1 MNTLTIEQTSAV
13 LNDVLAQV
21 TGSKTIGTVTPENFV
36 SVATTVLKQDYDVT
50 LKAISQVL
58 SRTIFS
64 VRPYTR
70 KFKGLEADT
79 IRYGNHVRKL
89 NLSDLPFEDDQ
100 RYTLEDNVSVDMY
113 KVRKPKVLQVN
124 MYGQETFQTHYTVFR
139 DQLDVAFSSMEEFGR
154 FLAMVAQNV
163 SDTIEQAHESLARA
177 TVANFINGKVKGDTT
192 NVIKLVTVYNDMTG
206 AALTPDTV
214 KQPQNFVPFV
224 KWMYGYI
231 SSISSLLTER
241 TVKYHINVTDH
252 EIARHTPA
260 SMQSLYLYSP
270 ELNNIRTSVLSD
282 VFNPDFLKLA
292 YTEQVNFW
300 QSIDTPMGINNKPEY
315 LLPDGTTK
323 VEAEAVV
330 TSNVFGLMCDVEAM
344 GYTVVNQWTATT
356 PFNAAG
362 GYSNIY
368 FHFTDRYWNDFT
380 ENAVVFL
387 LE

>member
-70 KFKGLEADT
+70 KFKGMEADS

-100 RYTLEDNVSVDMY
+100 RYTLEDNTSVDMY

-154 FLAMVAQNV
+154 FLAMVAQNL

-177 TVANFINGKVKGDTT
+177 TVANFINGKVKGDAP

-206 AALTPDTV
+206 ATLTPDTV

-300 QSIDTPMGINNKPEY
+300 QSIDTPMSINNKPEY

>member
-21 TGSKTIGTVTPENFV
+21 TGSKTIGTVNPENFV

-70 KFKGLEADT
+70 KFKGLEADS
-79 IRYGNHVRKL
+79 IRFGNHVRKL
-89 NLSDLPFEDDQ
+89 NLSDLPFENDQ
-100 RYTLEDNVSVDMY
+100 RYTLEDNTSVDMY

-154 FLAMVAQNV
+154 FLAMVAQNL

-177 TVANFINGKVKGDTT
+177 TVANFINGKVKGDAQ
-192 NVIKLVTVYNDMTG
+192 NVIKLVTVYNDQTG
-206 AALTPDTV
+206 SALTPDTV

-252 EIARHTPA
+252 EIARHTPT

-315 LLPDGTTK
+315 LLTDGTTK
-323 VEAEAVV
+323 VEEEAVV

-380 ENAVVFL
+380 ENAVIFL

>member
-21 TGSKTIGTVTPENFV
+21 TGSKVIGTVTPENFV

-70 KFKGLEADT
+70 KFKGLEADE

-100 RYTLEDNVSVDMY
+100 RYTLEDNISVDMY

-154 FLAMVAQNV
+154 FLAMVAQNL

-177 TVANFINGKVKGDTT
+177 TVANFINGKVKGDTP

-206 AALTPDTV
+206 ATLTPDTV

-224 KWMYGYI
+224 KWMYGYL
-231 SSISSLLTER
+231 STISSLLTER

-252 EIARHTPA
+252 EIARHTPS

-323 VEAEAVV
+323 VEEEAVV

>member
-36 SVATTVLKQDYDVT
+36 SVATTVLKHDYDVT

-70 KFKGLEADT
+70 KFKGLEADK

-100 RYTLEDNVSVDMY
+100 RYTLEDNISVDMY

-139 DQLDVAFSSMEEFGR
+139 DQLDVAFSSMDEFGR
-154 FLAMVAQNV
+154 FLAMVAQNL

-177 TVANFINGKVKGDTT
+177 TVANFINGKVKGDAP
-192 NVIKLVTVYNDMTG
+192 NVIKLVTVYNNVTG
-206 AALTPDTV
+206 STLTPDTV

-241 TVKYHINVTDH
+241 TVKYHINVTEH

-260 SMQSLYLYSP
+260 NMQSLYLYSP

-300 QSIDTPMGINNKPEY
+300 QSIDTPMAINNKPEY

-323 VEAEAVV
+323 VEEKAVT

>member
-21 TGSKTIGTVTPENFV
+21 TGSITIRTVTPENFV

-70 KFKGLEADT
+70 KFKGLEADE

-100 RYTLEDNVSVDMY
+100 RYTLEDNISVDMY
-113 KVRKPKVLQVN
+113 KVCKPKVLQVN

-139 DQLDVAFSSMEEFGR
+139 DQLDVAFSSMDEFGR
-154 FLAMVAQNV
+154 FLAMVAQNL

-177 TVANFINGKVKGDTT
+177 TVANFINGKVKGDAP
-192 NVIKLVTVYNDMTG
+192 NVIKLVTVYNNVTG
-206 AALTPDTV
+206 STLTPDTV

-241 TVKYHINVTDH
+241 TVKYHINVTEH
-252 EIARHTPA
+252 EIARHTPPN
-260 SMQSLYLYSP
+260 MQSLYLYSP

-300 QSIDTPMGINNKPEY
+300 QSIDTPMAINNKPEY

-323 VEAEAVV
+323 VEEKAVV

>member
-21 TGSKTIGTVTPENFV
+21 TGSKVIGTVTPENFV

-70 KFKGLEADT
+70 KFKGLEADS

-100 RYTLEDNVSVDMY
+100 RYTLEDNTSVDMY

-154 FLAMVAQNV
+154 FLAMVAQNL

-177 TVANFINGKVKGDTT
+177 TIANFINGKVKGDAP

-206 AALTPDTV
+206 ATLTPDTV

-231 SSISSLLTER
+231 SSVSSLLTER

-300 QSIDTPMGINNKPEY
+300 QSIDTPTSINNKPEY

>member
-70 KFKGLEADT
+70 KFKGMEADE
-79 IRYGNHVRKL
+79 IRFGNHVRKL

-100 RYTLEDNVSVDMY
+100 RYTLEDDVSVDMY

-154 FLAMVAQNV
+154 FLAMVAQNL

-177 TVANFINGKVKGDTT
+177 TVANFINGKVKGDAP
-192 NVIKLVTVYNDMTG
+192 NVIKLVTVYNNMTG

-241 TVKYHINVTDH
+241 TVKYHINVTGH
-252 EIARHTPA
+252 ELARHTPQ

-323 VEAEAVV
+323 VEEKAVT

>member
-70 KFKGLEADT
+70 KFKGMEADE
-79 IRYGNHVRKL
+79 IRFGNHVRKL

-100 RYTLEDNVSVDMY
+100 RYTLEDDVSVDMY

-154 FLAMVAQNV
+154 FLAMVAQNL

-177 TVANFINGKVKGDTT
+177 TVANFINGKVKGDAP

-315 LLPDGTTK
+315 LLSDGTTK
-323 VEAEAVV
+323 VEEEAVT

>member
-21 TGSKTIGTVTPENFV
+21 TGSKVIGTVTPENFV

-70 KFKGLEADT
+70 KFKGLEADS

-100 RYTLEDNVSVDMY
+100 RYTLEDDVSVDMY

-154 FLAMVAQNV
+154 FLAMVAQNL

-177 TVANFINGKVKGDTT
+177 TVANFINGKVKGDAP

-252 EIARHTPA
+252 EIARHTPT

-300 QSIDTPMGINNKPEY
+300 QSIGSPMAINNKPEY

>member
-21 TGSKTIGTVTPENFV
+21 TGSKVIGTVTPENFV
-36 SVATTVLKQDYDVT
+36 SVATTVLKQDYDATV
-50 LKAISQVL
+50 KAISQVL

-70 KFKGLEADT
+70 KFKGLEADE
-79 IRYGNHVRKL
+79 IRFGNHVRKL

-100 RYTLEDNVSVDMY
+100 RYTLEDNTSVDMY

-139 DQLDVAFSSMEEFGR
+139 EQLDVAFSSMEEFGR
-154 FLAMVAQNV
+154 FLAMVAQNL

-177 TVANFINGKVKGDTT
+177 TVANFINGKVKGDAT
-192 NVIKLVTVYNDMTG
+192 NVIKLVTVYNDITG
-206 AALTPDTV
+206 SALTPDTV

-224 KWMYGYI
+224 KWMYGYL
-231 SSISSLLTER
+231 STISSLLTER

-252 EIARHTPA
+252 EIARHTPV

-323 VEAEAVV
+323 VEEEPVV
-330 TSNVFGLMCDVEAM
+330 TSNVFGIMCDLEAM

>member
-21 TGSKTIGTVTPENFV
+21 TGSKVIGTVTPESFV

-64 VRPYTR
+64 VRPYSR
-70 KFKGLEADT
+70 KFKGLEADS

-100 RYTLEDNVSVDMY
+100 RYTLEDDVSVDMY

-154 FLAMVAQNV
+154 FLAMVAQNL

-177 TVANFINGKVKGDTT
+177 TVANFINGKVKGDTP

-206 AALTPDTV
+206 AALTPNTV

-224 KWMYGYI
+224 KWMYGYL
-231 SSISSLLTER
+231 STISSLLTER
-241 TVKYHINVTDH
+241 TVKYHINVTGH
-252 EIARHTPA
+252 EIARHTPP

-300 QSIDTPMGINNKPEY
+300 QSIDTPMDINNKPEY
-315 LLPDGTTK
+315 LLSDGTTK
-323 VEAEAVV
+323 VEEEAVV

>member
-21 TGSKTIGTVTPENFV
+21 TGSKVIGTVTPENFV

-70 KFKGLEADT
+70 KFKGLEADS

-100 RYTLEDNVSVDMY
+100 RYTLEDNISVDMY

-154 FLAMVAQNV
+154 FLAMVAQNL

-177 TVANFINGKVKGDTT
+177 TVANFINGKVKGDTP

-206 AALTPDTV
+206 SALAPDTV

-224 KWMYGYI
+224 KWMYGYL
-231 SSISSLLTER
+231 STISSLLTER

-252 EIARHTPA
+252 EIARHTPPT
-260 SMQSLYLYSP
+260 MQSLYLYSP

-323 VEAEAVV
+323 VEEEAVV

>member
-70 KFKGLEADT
+70 KFKGLEADS

-100 RYTLEDNVSVDMY
+100 RYTLEDDVSVDMY

-177 TVANFINGKVKGDTT
+177 TVANFINGKVKGDAP
-192 NVIKLVTVYNDMTG
+192 NVIKLVTVYNNMTG
-206 AALTPDTV
+206 SALTPDTV

-224 KWMYGYI
+224 KWMYGYL
-231 SSISSLLTER
+231 STISSLLTER
-241 TVKYHINVTDH
+241 TVKYHINVTEH

-300 QSIDTPMGINNKPEY
+300 QSIDTPMSINNKPEY

-323 VEAEAVV
+323 VEEKAVV
-330 TSNVFGLMCDVEAM
+330 TSNVFGIMCDVEAM

>member
-36 SVATTVLKQDYDVT
+36 SVATTVLKQDYDIT

-70 KFKGLEADT
+70 KFKGLEADS

-100 RYTLEDNVSVDMY
+100 RYTLEDDVSVDMY

-139 DQLDVAFSSMEEFGR
+139 DQLDIAFSSMEEFGR
-154 FLAMVAQNV
+154 FLAMVAQNL

-177 TVANFINGKVKGDTT
+177 TVANFINGKVKGDAP
-192 NVIKLVTVYNDMTG
+192 NVIKLVTVYNNMTG
-206 AALTPDTV
+206 SALTPDNV

-241 TVKYHINVTDH
+241 TVKYHINVTNH

-260 SMQSLYLYSP
+260 NMQSLYLYSP

-300 QSIDTPMGINNKPEY
+300 QSIDTPMSINNKPEY

-323 VEAEAVV
+323 VEEKAVI
-330 TSNVFGLMCDVEAM
+330 TSNVFGLMSDVEAM

>member
-21 TGSKTIGTVTPENFV
+21 TGTKTIGTVTPENFV

-70 KFKGLEADT
+70 KFKGLEADS

-100 RYTLEDNVSVDMY
+100 RYTLEDDVSVDMY

-139 DQLDVAFSSMEEFGR
+139 DQLDVALSSMEEFGR
-154 FLAMVAQNV
+154 FLAMVAQNL

-177 TVANFINGKVKGDTT
+177 TVANFINGKVKGDAP
-192 NVIKLVTVYNDMTG
+192 NVIKLVTVYNNMTG

-241 TVKYHINVTDH
+241 TVKYHINVTSH

-300 QSIDTPMGINNKPEY
+300 QSIDTPMSINNKPEY

-323 VEAEAVV
+323 VEEKAVI

>member
-70 KFKGLEADT
+70 KFKGLEADS
-79 IRYGNHVRKL
+79 IRFGNHVRKL

-100 RYTLEDNVSVDMY
+100 RYTLEDDVSVDMY

-154 FLAMVAQNV
+154 FLAMVAQNL

-177 TVANFINGKVKGDTT
+177 TVANFINGKVKGDAP
-192 NVIKLVTVYNDMTG
+192 NVIKLVTVYNEQTG
-206 AALTPDTV
+206 AKLTPETV

-252 EIARHTPA
+252 EIARHTPT

-300 QSIDTPMGINNKPEY
+300 QAIDTPMSIKNKPEY
-315 LLPDGTTK
+315 LLSDGTTK
-323 VEAEAVV
+323 VEEEAVT

>member
-50 LKAISQVL
+50 LKAVSQVL

-70 KFKGLEADT
+70 KFKGLEADE
-79 IRYGNHVRKL
+79 IRFGNHVRKL
-89 NLSDLPFEDDQ
+89 NLSDLPFENDQ
-100 RYTLEDNVSVDMY
+100 RYTLEDNISVDMY

-154 FLAMVAQNV
+154 FLAMVAQNI

-177 TVANFINGKVKGDTT
+177 TVANFINGKVKGDAP
-192 NVIKLVTVYNDMTG
+192 NVIKLVTVYNDQTG
-206 AALTPDTV
+206 SALTPDTV

>member
-344 GYTVVNQWTATT
+344 GYTIVNQWTATT

>member
-21 TGSKTIGTVTPENFV
+21 TGSKVIGTVTPENFV

-70 KFKGLEADT
+70 KFKGLEADS

-100 RYTLEDNVSVDMY
+100 RYTLEDNVSVDMF

-154 FLAMVAQNV
+154 FLAMVAQNL

-206 AALTPDTV
+206 ASLTPDTV

-224 KWMYGYI
+224 KWMYGYL
-231 SSISSLLTER
+231 STISSLLTER

-252 EIARHTPA
+252 EIARHTPS

-323 VEAEAVV
+323 VEEEAVV
-330 TSNVFGLMCDVEAM
+330 TSNVFGLMCDIEAM

>member
-1 MNTLTIEQTSAV
+1 MNTLTIEQTSVV
-13 LNDVLAQV
+13 LNNVLAQV

-70 KFKGLEADT
+70 KFKGLEADE

-100 RYTLEDNVSVDMY
+100 RYTLEDNISVDMY

-154 FLAMVAQNV
+154 FLAMVAQNI

-177 TVANFINGKVKGDTT
+177 TVANFINGKVKGDAP

-206 AALTPDTV
+206 ATLTPDTV

-224 KWMYGYI
+224 KWMYGYL
-231 SSISSLLTER
+231 STISSLLTER

-252 EIARHTPA
+252 EIARHTPV

>member
-70 KFKGLEADT
+70 KFKGLEADE

-100 RYTLEDNVSVDMY
+100 RYTLEDNISVDMY

-124 MYGQETFQTHYTVFR
+124 MYGQKTFQTHYTVFR
-139 DQLDVAFSSMEEFGR
+139 DQLDVAFSSMEEFGW
-154 FLAMVAQNV
+154 FLAMVAQNI
-163 SDTIEQAHESLARA
+163 SDSIEQAHESLARA
-177 TVANFINGKVKGDTT
+177 TVANFINGKVKGDAP
-192 NVIKLVTVYNDMTG
+192 NVIKLVTVYNNLTG
-206 AALTPDTV
+206 SKLTSDTV

-260 SMQSLYLYSP
+260 NMQSLYLYSP

-300 QSIDTPMGINNKPEY
+300 QSIDTPTCINNKPEY

-380 ENAVVFL
+380 ENAVAFL

>member
-21 TGSKTIGTVTPENFV
+21 TGSKVIGTVTPENFV

-70 KFKGLEADT
+70 KFKGLEADS

-100 RYTLEDNVSVDMY
+100 RYTLEDDVSVDMY

-154 FLAMVAQNV
+154 FLAMVAQNL

-177 TVANFINGKVKGDTT
+177 TVANFINGKVKGDTP

-224 KWMYGYI
+224 KWMYGYL
-231 SSISSLLTER
+231 STISSLLTER
-241 TVKYHINVTDH
+241 TVKYHINVTGH
-252 EIARHTPA
+252 EIARHTPL

-323 VEAEAVV
+323 VEEEAVV

>member
-70 KFKGLEADT
+70 KFKGLEADS
-79 IRYGNHVRKL
+79 IRFGNHVRKL

-100 RYTLEDNVSVDMY
+100 RYTLEDDVSVDMY

-154 FLAMVAQNV
+154 FLAMVAQNL

-177 TVANFINGKVKGDTT
+177 TVANFINGKVKGDAP
-192 NVIKLVTVYNDMTG
+192 NVIKLVTVYNNMTG

-241 TVKYHINVTDH
+241 TVKYHINVTSH

-300 QSIDTPMGINNKPEY
+300 QSIDTPMSINNKPEY

-323 VEAEAVV
+323 VEEKAVI

-380 ENAVVFL
+380 ENAVIFL

>member
-21 TGSKTIGTVTPENFV
+21 TGSKTIGTVTPEIFV
-36 SVATTVLKQDYDVT
+36 SVATTVLKQDYDIT

-70 KFKGLEADT
+70 KFKGLEADS
-79 IRYGNHVRKL
+79 IRFGNHVRKL
-89 NLSDLPFEDDQ
+89 NLSDLPFENDQ
-100 RYTLEDNVSVDMY
+100 RYDLEDNTSVDMY

-154 FLAMVAQNV
+154 FLAMVAQNL

-177 TVANFINGKVKGDTT
+177 TVANFINGKVKGDAP
-192 NVIKLVTVYNDMTG
+192 NVIKLVTVYNDQTG
-206 AALTPDTV
+206 SALTPDTV

-300 QSIDTPMGINNKPEY
+300 QSIDTPMAINNKPEY

-323 VEAEAVV
+323 VEEEAVT

>member
-36 SVATTVLKQDYDVT
+36 SVATTVLKQDYDIT

-70 KFKGLEADT
+70 KFKGLEADS

-100 RYTLEDNVSVDMY
+100 RYTLEDDVSVDMY

-154 FLAMVAQNV
+154 FLAMVAQNL

-177 TVANFINGKVKGDTT
+177 TVANFINGKVKGDAP
-192 NVIKLVTVYNDMTG
+192 NVIKLVTVYNNMTG

-241 TVKYHINVTDH
+241 TVKYHINVTEH

-300 QSIDTPMGINNKPEY
+300 QSIDTPMAINNKPEY

-323 VEAEAVV
+323 VEEKAVT

-368 FHFTDRYWNDFT
+368 FHYTDRYWNDFT

>member
-100 RYTLEDNVSVDMY
+100 RYTLEDDMSVDMY

-154 FLAMVAQNV
+154 FLAMVAQNL

-224 KWMYGYI
+224 KWMYGYL
-231 SSISSLLTER
+231 STISSLLTER

-300 QSIDTPMGINNKPEY
+300 QSLDTPMGINNKPEY

-323 VEAEAVV
+323 VEEEAVI

>member
-21 TGSKTIGTVTPENFV
+21 TGSKVIGTVTPENFV
-36 SVATTVLKQDYDVT
+36 TVATTVLKQDYDVT

-70 KFKGLEADT
+70 KFKGLEADS

-100 RYTLEDNVSVDMY
+100 RYTLEDDVSVDMY

-154 FLAMVAQNV
+154 FLAMVAQNL

-177 TVANFINGKVKGDTT
+177 TVANFINGKVKGDTP

-214 KQPQNFVPFV
+214 KQPQNFAPFV
-224 KWMYGYI
+224 KWMYGYL
-231 SSISSLLTER
+231 STISSLLTER
-241 TVKYHINVTDH
+241 TVKYHINVTGH
-252 EIARHTPA
+252 EIARHTPS

-300 QSIDTPMGINNKPEY
+300 QAIDTPMGINNKPEY

-323 VEAEAVV
+323 VEEEAVV

>member
-21 TGSKTIGTVTPENFV
+21 TGSKVIGTVTPENFV

-70 KFKGLEADT
+70 KFKGLEADE

-100 RYTLEDNVSVDMY
+100 RYTLEDNISVDMY

-139 DQLDVAFSSMEEFGR
+139 DQLDVAFSSMEDFGR
-154 FLAMVAQNV
+154 FLAMVAQNL

-177 TVANFINGKVKGDTT
+177 TVANFINGKVKGDTP

-206 AALTPDTV
+206 ATLTPDTV

-224 KWMYGYI
+224 KWMYGYL
-231 SSISSLLTER
+231 STISSLLTER

-292 YTEQVNFW
+292 YTEQGQLLAVNRH
-300 QSIDTPMGINNKPEY
+300 TY
-315 LLPDGTTK
+315 
-323 VEAEAVV
+323 
-330 TSNVFGLMCDVEAM
+330 
-344 GYTVVNQWTATT
+344 GYQ
-356 PFNAAG
+356 
-362 GYSNIY
+362 
-368 FHFTDRYWNDFT
+368 
-380 ENAVVFL
+380 
-387 LE
+387 

>member
-21 TGSKTIGTVTPENFV
+21 TGSIAIGTVTPENFV

-70 KFKGLEADT
+70 KFKGMEADS

-89 NLSDLPFEDDQ
+89 SLSDLPFEDDQ
-100 RYTLEDNVSVDMY
+100 RYTLEDNVSIDMY

-124 MYGQETFQTHYTVFR
+124 MYGQEAFQTHYTVFR
-139 DQLDVAFSSMEEFGR
+139 DQLDVAFSSMDEFGR
-154 FLAMVAQNV
+154 FLAMVTQNV
-163 SDTIEQAHESLARA
+163 SDSIEQAHESLARA
-177 TVANFINGKVKGDTT
+177 TVANFINGKVKGDAP

-206 AALTPDTV
+206 AALTPNTV
-214 KQPQNFVPFV
+214 KQPQNFAPFV
-224 KWMYGYI
+224 KWMYGYL
-231 SSISSLLTER
+231 STISSLLTER
-241 TVKYHINVTDH
+241 TVKYHINVTGH
-252 EIARHTPA
+252 ELARHTPT

-300 QSIDTPMGINNKPEY
+300 QSIDTPMSINNKPEY

-323 VEAEAVV
+323 VEDKAVV
-330 TSNVFGLMCDVEAM
+330 TSNVFGIMCDVESM

>member
-21 TGSKTIGTVTPENFV
+21 TGSIAIRTVTPENFV
-36 SVATTVLKQDYDVT
+36 SVATTVLKQDYDIT

-70 KFKGLEADT
+70 KFKGLEADS

-89 NLSDLPFEDDQ
+89 NLSDLSFEDDQ
-100 RYTLEDNVSVDMY
+100 RYTLEDDVSVDMY

-154 FLAMVAQNV
+154 FLAMVAQNL

-177 TVANFINGKVKGDTT
+177 TVANFINGKVKGDAP
-192 NVIKLVTVYNDMTG
+192 NVIKLVTVYNNMTG
-206 AALTPDTV
+206 SALTPDTV

-224 KWMYGYI
+224 KWMYGYL
-231 SSISSLLTER
+231 STISSLLTER
-241 TVKYHINVTDH
+241 TVKYHINVTEH

-300 QSIDTPMGINNKPEY
+300 QSIETPMSINNKPEY

-323 VEAEAVV
+323 VEEKAVV

>member
-21 TGSKTIGTVTPENFV
+21 TGSKVIGTVTPENFV

-70 KFKGLEADT
+70 KFKGLEADS

-100 RYTLEDNVSVDMY
+100 RYILEDDVSVDMY

-154 FLAMVAQNV
+154 FLAMVAQNL

-177 TVANFINGKVKGDTT
+177 TVANFISGKVKGDAP

-224 KWMYGYI
+224 KWMYGYL
-231 SSISSLLTER
+231 STISSLLTER

-323 VEAEAVV
+323 VEEEAVV

>member
-70 KFKGLEADT
+70 KFKGLEADS
-79 IRYGNHVRKL
+79 IRFGNHVRKL

-100 RYTLEDNVSVDMY
+100 RYTLEDNTSVDMY

-154 FLAMVAQNV
+154 FLAMVAQNL

-177 TVANFINGKVKGDTT
+177 TVANFINGKVKGDAP
-192 NVIKLVTVYNDMTG
+192 NVIKLVTVYNNMTG
-206 AALTPDTV
+206 ATLTPETV

-241 TVKYHINVTDH
+241 TVKYHINVTNH

-260 SMQSLYLYSP
+260 NMQSLYLYSP

-300 QSIDTPMGINNKPEY
+300 QSIDTPMSINNKPEY

-323 VEAEAVV
+323 VEEKAVI
-330 TSNVFGLMCDVEAM
+330 TSNVFGLMSDVEAM

>member
-13 LNDVLAQV
+13 LNDVLSQV

-36 SVATTVLKQDYDVT
+36 SVATTVLKHDYDVT

-70 KFKGLEADT
+70 KFKGLEADS
-79 IRYGNHVRKL
+79 IRFGNHVRKL
-89 NLSDLPFEDDQ
+89 NLSDLPFENDQ
-100 RYTLEDNVSVDMY
+100 RYTLEDNISVDMY

-139 DQLDVAFSSMEEFGR
+139 DQLDVAFSSMDEFGR
-154 FLAMVAQNV
+154 FLAMVAQNL

-192 NVIKLVTVYNDMTG
+192 NVIKLVTVYNEQTG
-206 AALTPDTV
+206 ATLTPDTV

-224 KWMYGYI
+224 KWMYGYL
-231 SSISSLLTER
+231 STISSLLTER

-252 EIARHTPA
+252 EIARHTPT

-300 QSIDTPMGINNKPEY
+300 QSIDTPMSINNKPEY

-323 VEAEAVV
+323 VEEEAVV
-330 TSNVFGLMCDVEAM
+330 TSNVFGIMCDVEAM

>member
-70 KFKGLEADT
+70 KFKGLEADE
-79 IRYGNHVRKL
+79 IRFGNHVRKL

-100 RYTLEDNVSVDMY
+100 RYTLDDDVSVDMY

-139 DQLDVAFSSMEEFGR
+139 DQLDVAFSSMDEFGR
-154 FLAMVAQNV
+154 FLAMVAQNL

-177 TVANFINGKVKGDTT
+177 TVANFINGKVKGDAP
-192 NVIKLVTVYNDMTG
+192 NVIKLVTVYNDQTG
-206 AALTPDTV
+206 STLTPDTV

-323 VEAEAVV
+323 VEEEAVV
-330 TSNVFGLMCDVEAM
+330 TSNVFGIMCDVEAM

>member
-70 KFKGLEADT
+70 KFKGMEADE
-79 IRYGNHVRKL
+79 IRFGNHVRKL

-100 RYTLEDNVSVDMY
+100 RYTLEDDVSVDMY

-154 FLAMVAQNV
+154 FLAMVAQNL

-177 TVANFINGKVKGDTT
+177 TVANFINGKVKGDAP

-300 QSIDTPMGINNKPEY
+300 QSIETPMGINNKPEY

-323 VEAEAVV
+323 VEEEAVV

>member
-70 KFKGLEADT
+70 KFKGMEADE
-79 IRYGNHVRKL
+79 IRFGNHVRKL

-100 RYTLEDNVSVDMY
+100 RYTLEDDVSVDMY

-177 TVANFINGKVKGDTT
+177 TVANFINGKVKGDAP

-206 AALTPDTV
+206 SALTPDTV

-252 EIARHTPA
+252 EIARHTPT

-323 VEAEAVV
+323 VEEEAVV

-380 ENAVVFL
+380 ENAVIFL

>member
-70 KFKGLEADT
+70 KFKGMEADE
-79 IRYGNHVRKL
+79 IRFGNHVRKL

-100 RYTLEDNVSVDMY
+100 RYTLEDDVSVDMY

-154 FLAMVAQNV
+154 FLAMVAQNL

-177 TVANFINGKVKGDTT
+177 TVANFINGKVKGDAP

-252 EIARHTPA
+252 EIARHTPT

-300 QSIDTPMGINNKPEY
+300 QSIETPMGINNKPEY

-323 VEAEAVV
+323 VEEEAVV

>member
-1 MNTLTIEQTSAV
+1 MNTLTNEQTSAV

-21 TGSKTIGTVTPENFV
+21 TGSKVIGTVTPENFV

-70 KFKGLEADT
+70 KFKGLEADE

-100 RYTLEDNVSVDMY
+100 RYTLEDNISVDMY

-154 FLAMVAQNV
+154 FLAMVAQNL

-177 TVANFINGKVKGDTT
+177 TVANFINGKVKGDTP

-206 AALTPDTV
+206 ATLTPDTV

-224 KWMYGYI
+224 KWMYGYL
-231 SSISSLLTER
+231 STISSLLTER

-323 VEAEAVV
+323 VEEEAVV

>member
-70 KFKGLEADT
+70 KFKGLEADS
-79 IRYGNHVRKL
+79 IRFGNHVRKL

-100 RYTLEDNVSVDMY
+100 RYTLEDDVSVDMY

-154 FLAMVAQNV
+154 FLAMVAQNL

-177 TVANFINGKVKGDTT
+177 TVANFINGKVKGDAP
-192 NVIKLVTVYNDMTG
+192 NVIKLVTVYNNVTG
-206 AALTPDTV
+206 STLTPDTV

-241 TVKYHINVTDH
+241 TVKYHINVTEH

-300 QSIDTPMGINNKPEY
+300 QSIDTPMAINNKPEY

-323 VEAEAVV
+323 VEEKAVT